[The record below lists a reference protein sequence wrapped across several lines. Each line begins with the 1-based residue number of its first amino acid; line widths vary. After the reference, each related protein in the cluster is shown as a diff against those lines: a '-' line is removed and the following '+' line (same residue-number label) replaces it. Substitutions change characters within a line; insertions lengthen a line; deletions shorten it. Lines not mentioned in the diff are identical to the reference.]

1 LWRAWIGRKIALRI
15 PAIWGM
21 SANLRASAKLRSES
35 VMNIMRMNLTLLA
48 VSATLAFG
56 VLMQEVNAAASV
68 SLCNDGDVVVKAVII
83 DNRKHHMDGW
93 YEINPHRCGGMTSG
107 GSVDLTVGLFTRD
120 WYAESEYVK
129 YYDFD
134 PPKIYKPGLMWIPD
148 NEIRVD

>member
-1 LWRAWIGRKIALRI
+1 
-15 PAIWGM
+15 
-21 SANLRASAKLRSES
+21 
-35 VMNIMRMNLTLLA
+35 MNIMRMNLTLLA

-120 WYAESEYVK
+120 WYAESGYVK

-148 NEIRVD
+148 NEIRVDESNRWACITADIIDRSGSASELEIMS